1 MKLTAFFL
9 LAGMLSSG
17 AMAQDCTIP
26 PSYANQAS
34 VVTPND
40 LWVGFATDRHVYA
53 LNDTVRFY
61 LVVKNNGTATF
72 YINWHIDPQDGIFV
86 LPAGCTDLYQP
97 GCFSW
102 DDQIFSWPW
111 IIYAYSDGTLL
122 NPGECRVWKSAFWSI
137 STYRGN
143 VPSPG
148 TYNVLGGMYKPPYA
162 SGTPYG
168 QFVVPDGGV
177 LLQIRIE
184 SEISVD
190 SATWGSIKALFE
202 L

>member
-1 MKLTAFFL
+1 MKCALLFL
-9 LAGMLSSG
+9 LAGALLPT
-17 AMAQDCTIP
+17 AAEAQDCAIP

-40 LWVGFATDRHVYA
+40 LWVGFATDKYA
-53 LNDTVRFY
+53 YTLTDTVRFY
-61 LVVKNNGTATF
+61 LIVKNNGTEVF

-86 LPAGCTDLYQP
+86 LPAGCTEPYQP

-102 DDQIFSWPW
+102 DDQIFTWPW
-111 IIYAYSDGTLL
+111 IIYGYSDGTRL
-122 NPGECRVWKSAFWSI
+122 NPGECRIWKSAYWSI
-137 STYRGN
+137 STYRDA
-143 VPSPG
+143 PPPG
-148 TYNVLGGMYKPPYA
+148 QYNVLGGMLKGPYA

-177 LLQIRIE
+177 LLQIVIE
-184 SEISVD
+184 SEVG
-190 SATWGSIKALFE
+190 AENETWGSIKALFR